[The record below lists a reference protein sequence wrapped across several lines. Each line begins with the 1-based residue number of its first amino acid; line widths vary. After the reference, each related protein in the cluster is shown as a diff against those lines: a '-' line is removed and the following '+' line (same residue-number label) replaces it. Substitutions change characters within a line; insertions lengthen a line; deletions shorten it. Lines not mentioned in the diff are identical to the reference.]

1 MKEYKMKINGNQYA
15 VTIKDFEENLATVT
29 VNGVE
34 YNVEVEGAAIK
45 KVKTPRVVQKPVTSA
60 DAATA
65 RTATPAPSPAPAAGN
80 GAAVKSPLPGVIL
93 DVLVNEG
100 DTVKA
105 GQKLMVLEAM
115 KMENNIESDVD
126 GVVSSIPK
134 RKGDSVLEGDTL
146 IIIG

>member
-1 MKEYKMKINGNQYA
+1 MKEYKMKINGNDYA
-15 VTIKDFEENLATVT
+15 VTIKDFEENIATVT
-29 VNGVE
+29 VNGVV

-45 KVKTPRVVQKPVTSA
+45 KVKTPKVVQKLLTTIEADKPVA
-60 DAATA
+60 
-65 RTATPAPSPAPAAGN
+65 ATPAPAANAG
-80 GAAVKSPLPGVIL
+80 GSAVKSPLPGVIL
-93 DVLVNEG
+93 DVLVREG
-100 DTVKA
+100 DAVKA

-146 IIIG
+146 IVIG